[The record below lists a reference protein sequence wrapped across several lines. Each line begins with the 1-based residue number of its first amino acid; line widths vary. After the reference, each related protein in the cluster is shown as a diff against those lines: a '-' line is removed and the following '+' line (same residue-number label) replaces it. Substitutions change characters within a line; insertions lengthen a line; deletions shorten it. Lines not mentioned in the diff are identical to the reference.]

1 MVETMAGRLQSA
13 VGIAFTYLFVGASW
27 IIVTDYLVLELV
39 SDPQTMARLQTAKG
53 WLFVIGSTGLV
64 YALVRSNQQRHERTT
79 DRLEHALQQTSVLH
93 RLLRHNLRN
102 NCNVIRGNAELLEA
116 NDEVPATVN
125 PSLEEIKH
133 QTDRL
138 VELGSKTR
146 CLRDAVLEGE
156 DSVRRLDLSAAI
168 DAVVEDVRDRYPAVT
183 IETDRPATCSVRTTP
198 KIERALRE
206 LLDNAIEHSERADPA
221 VRIAIRRTGEGVD
234 LVVTDD
240 GPGLP
245 PIERTV
251 LEEGIESPMI
261 HSEGVGLWIVRTI
274 VVQAGGSVELVD
286 ESPGTTVVL
295 SLPG

>member
-1 MVETMAGRLQSA
+1 MESRTSRLRSA
-13 VGIAFTYLFVGASW
+13 VGIAFTYLLVGVSW
-27 IIVTDYLVLELV
+27 IIVTDYVVLELV
-39 SDPQTMARLQTAKG
+39 GDPQTTARLQTAKG

-64 YALVRSNQQRHERTT
+64 YALVRSNQRRHERTT

-116 NDEVPATVN
+116 NDEVPADVD
-125 PSLEEIKH
+125 PYLAEIKH

-146 CLRDAVLEGE
+146 CLRDAVLDGDEP
-156 DSVRRLDLSAAI
+156 VRRLDLTAAI
-168 DAVVEDVRDRYPAVT
+168 DAVVDDVRDGYPAVT
-183 IETDRPATCSVRTTP
+183 IDTDRPETCYVRTTP

-206 LLDNAIEHSERADPA
+206 LLGNAIEHSERADPA
-221 VRIAIRRTGEGVD
+221 VRIAVRRTGEGVD
-234 LVVTDD
+234 IVVDDD

-245 PIERTV
+245 ATERTV

-261 HSEGVGLWIVRTI
+261 HSEGLGLWIVRTI
-274 VVQAGGSVELVD
+274 VVQAGGSVKLV
-286 ESPGTTVVL
+286 EKSSGTTIVL
-295 SLPG
+295 SLPD